1 LIEGELMDEK
11 KRIKP
16 KADAEEFTDTEEKE
30 PEDIYNEDT
39 RQEMLE
45 DDEIT
50 ATEEGFMR
58 GFEGDIEG
66 GKKHKKGAGHEDTT
80 SVDLVKEQYT
90 ED

>member
-1 LIEGELMDEK
+1 MDEK
-11 KRIKP
+11 KQIKT
-16 KADAEEFTDTEEKE
+16 KNDAEDFSDVEEKE
-30 PEDIYNEDT
+30 PEDIYNEET
-39 RQEMLE
+39 REQLLE

-66 GKKHKKGAGHEDTT
+66 GKKHKKDAGHEDTT
-80 SVDLVKEQYT
+80 SVDLAKEQYT